1 MRLQVTDGC
10 VLFSKPEELIEW
22 LDNYDILLNL
32 TNKEAGIL
40 LSYMETHGY
49 GIGAKG
55 EELVRVDKSNFD
67 LLSEPFS
74 IDDVIDTV
82 FEWNYE
88 LKLEADNARRNPMD
102 FKDFCEK
109 QSLYE
114 QLANEEKAIEKMFD
128 RTVYGRKI
136 NDDYKRVAIA
146 R

>member
-1 MRLQVTDGC
+1 
-10 VLFSKPEELIEW
+10 
-22 LDNYDILLNL
+22 
-32 TNKEAGIL
+32 
-40 LSYMETHGY
+40 METHGY